1 MQKEVS
7 NNCDKTR
14 NAEEV
19 SHNCHKTRSAEK
31 VFTIV
36 KLTRDHKDGRCGP
49 FGNTPLLHE
58 LTWLWEC
65 QAYCNSCHQSCSH
78 QQNSN
83 RCVMQGGKERK
94 KGGTKSFKP
103 KNSFNRIRKHTKT
116 MQQQPG
122 QATPTYGKKIC
133 SCKIENRVAC
143 RLQLFQSSSSSLINI
158 FIIIIITT
166 CCCCLGTCIVG
177 SPLLQQQKNRS

>member
-1 MQKEVS
+1 MRMLKNPPQSCLEEKPETPEKYHTIVANPEMQKDLS

-83 RCVMQGGKERK
+83 
-94 KGGTKSFKP
+94 
-103 KNSFNRIRKHTKT
+103 
-116 MQQQPG
+116 
-122 QATPTYGKKIC
+122 
-133 SCKIENRVAC
+133 
-143 RLQLFQSSSSSLINI
+143 
-158 FIIIIITT
+158 
-166 CCCCLGTCIVG
+166 
-177 SPLLQQQKNRS
+177 

>member
-65 QAYCNSCHQSCSH
+65 QAYCNSCHQS
-78 QQNSN
+78 
-83 RCVMQGGKERK
+83 
-94 KGGTKSFKP
+94 
-103 KNSFNRIRKHTKT
+103 
-116 MQQQPG
+116 
-122 QATPTYGKKIC
+122 YGKKIC

-143 RLQLFQSSSSSLINI
+143 RLQLFQSSSSSSLINI
-158 FIIIIITT
+158 FIIIIIITT

-177 SPLLQQQKNRS
+177 SPLLERRSSSIVEERNSCWPQEPRLLLLLLYPRS